1 MYDKNM
7 LEELQKQLS
16 AWEETSLKKALS
28 QLPERADEFI
38 TTSSEPINR
47 LYTPLDIADMNYASD
62 IGLPGEYP
70 YTRGVHPTLHRSK
83 LWTMRMFAGFGTAEE
98 TNARFKYLLEQG
110 QTGLSIAF
118 DLATLMGYDTDQ
130 PEALGEFGKCGVAIS
145 SLKDMEILLDGIPL
159 DKVSSSMT
167 INSPAAIIWAMY
179 LIAAEKQGVRLD
191 QLRGTIQNDILKEF
205 IAQKEFIFPPEPSM
219 RLVVDT
225 MEFGAKH
232 VPQWNTIS
240 ISGYHI
246 REAGSTAAQELAFTL
261 ADGMEYVRWG
271 IARGMDV
278 DEFAPRLSFF
288 FNAHN
293 DFFEEIAK
301 YRAARRIWAREM
313 RETFKAKNPR
323 SWLMRFHTQTAGVSL
338 TAQQPENN
346 VVRVAIQ
353 ALAAVLGG
361 TQSLHT
367 NSLDEALALPSE
379 HAVTIALRTQQ
390 IIAEESGVA
399 NTVDP
404 LGGSYFVEAQTN
416 RMEKDAYAYFR
427 RIEELGG
434 VIPAIEK
441 GFMQSEISDA
451 AYRYQREIDEGI
463 RKIVGVNAYTENKPL
478 SIPILQ
484 MDPNGYSRQVKRIQE
499 VKKNRDSG
507 RVGQTLDALR
517 IACEGTENTMPYIM
531 DCVRA
536 YCTLG
541 EMIGVM
547 TKVFGKYE
555 EPTMI

>member
-1 MYDKNM
+1 MYDKKK
-7 LEELQKQLS
+7 LDELQQSLS
-16 AWEETSLKKALS
+16 KWEDTSLKKALN

-47 LYTPLDIADMNYASD
+47 LYTPLDIADLDYADSL
-62 IGLPGEYP
+62 GLPGEYP

-98 TNARFKYLLEQG
+98 TNQRFKYLLEQG

-130 PEALGEFGKCGVAIS
+130 PEALGEFGKCGVAVS

-179 LIAAEKQGVRLD
+179 LAAAEKQGVRLD
-191 QLRGTIQNDILKEF
+191 QLRGTLQNDILKEF

-225 MEFGAKH
+225 MEYGSKH

-346 VVRVAIQ
+346 IVRVAIQ

-367 NSLDEALALPSE
+367 NSMDEALALPSE
-379 HAVTIALRTQQ
+379 HAVKVALRTQQ
-390 IIAEESGVA
+390 VIAEESGVT

-404 LGGSYFVEAQTN
+404 LGGSFFVEAQTD
-416 RMEKDAYAYFR
+416 RMEKDAYAYFQ
-427 RIEELGG
+427 RIQDLGG
-434 VIPAIEK
+434 VIPALEK

-451 AYRYQREIDEGI
+451 AYRYQREIDEGR
-463 RKIVGVNAYTENKPL
+463 RKVVGVNAYLDEKPAA
-478 SIPILQ
+478 IPILK
-484 MDPNGYSRQVKRIQE
+484 MDPNGYSRQLNRLNE
-499 VKKNRDSG
+499 VRKIRDSG

-541 EMIGVM
+541 EVISVM

>member
-1 MYDKNM
+1 MYDPKKLAELKDS
-7 LEELQKQLS
+7 LEK
-16 AWEETSLKKALS
+16 WEETDLQKTLASM
-28 QLPERADEFI
+28 PERRADFI
-38 TTSSEPINR
+38 TTSSESINR
-47 LYTPLDIADMNYASD
+47 LYTPLDVADLDYASD
-62 IGLPGEYP
+62 LGLPGGYP
-70 YTRGVHPTLHRSK
+70 FTRGVHPTLHRGK

-98 TNARFKYLLEQG
+98 TNRRFKYLLEQG

-145 SLKDMEILLDGIPL
+145 SLKDMEILLEGIPL
-159 DKVSSSMT
+159 DKVSTSMT

-179 LIAAEKQGVRLD
+179 IAAAEKQGVRPD

-225 MEFGAKH
+225 MEYGSRS

-313 RETFKAKNPR
+313 KETFKARNPR
-323 SWLMRFHTQTAGVSL
+323 SWLLRFHTQTAGVSL

-399 NTVDP
+399 NTIDP
-404 LGGSYFVEAQTN
+404 LGGSFFVEAQTN
-416 RMEKDAYAYFR
+416 RIEAQARDYFR
-427 RIEELGG
+427 RIEDLGG

-441 GFMQSEISDA
+441 GFFQSEISDA
-451 AYRYQREIDEGI
+451 AYRYQREIDAGI
-463 RKIVGVNAYTENKPL
+463 RKIVGVNAYEEKKPL
-478 SIPILQ
+478 TIPLLE
-484 MDPNGYSRQVKRIQE
+484 MDPQGYQRQVTRLEE
-499 VKKNRDSG
+499 VRRTRDAG
-507 RVGQTLDALR
+507 RVGQALDRLR
-517 IACEGTENTMPYIM
+517 IACQGTENTMPYLL
-531 DCVRA
+531 DAVRA
-536 YCTLG
+536 YATLG
-541 EMIGVM
+541 EIVKVM
-547 TKVFGKYE
+547 KEVFGTYE
-555 EPTMI
+555 EPTWI